1 MASAVLNGTRL
12 RSPRRPGTT
21 GLPKPARSASKLAPR
36 PPCRPRPV
44 DKVRAGRRPSR
55 SPGTSSLKEGCS
67 RSFPVA
73 IATDRP
79 ERVSRPPG
87 SFTPWRVAWVLGGL
101 GRKPTEGQAR
111 QLRHTRTAG
120 MCQRKSQTVERWPGD
135 VGAAWMSP
143 STAGRRP
150 GKSGFLRL
158 FATER
163 VKETF
168 GPSYPCSHE
177 PT

>member
-12 RSPRRPGTT
+12 RSPRRPGTI

-120 MCQRKSQTVERWPGD
+120 MCQRKSPDCREMARGRWRGLD
-135 VGAAWMSP
+135 ESEHSRAAAGEVGLPPPVRDRTSQ
-143 STAGRRP
+143 RDFRP
-150 GKSGFLRL
+150 
-158 FATER
+158 
-163 VKETF
+163 
-168 GPSYPCSHE
+168 
-177 PT
+177 